1 MRHGFSFEARFFFSG
16 RIILW
21 EQCEYGFTPK
31 CKSQRATAQRNA
43 SNVVN
48 GISRYAPA
56 RRGVRHAVAA
66 VAGARCQRYMGDR
79 AARPLDRI

>member
-16 RIILW
+16 RII
-21 EQCEYGFTPK
+21 YG
-31 CKSQRATAQRNA
+31 SNVNTALHPTVQVPTARRNA